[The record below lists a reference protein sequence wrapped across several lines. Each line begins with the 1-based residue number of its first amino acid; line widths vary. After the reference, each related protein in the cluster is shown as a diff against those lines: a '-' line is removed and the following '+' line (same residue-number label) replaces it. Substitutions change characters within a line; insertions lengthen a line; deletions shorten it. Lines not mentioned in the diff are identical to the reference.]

1 MKLLDRYIFTEFTR
15 SFLTAMAGILTVYLC
30 VDFLQKA
37 DDFIRHQANL
47 STIISY
53 FLYSLPA
60 MAAPSIPMAALIATL
75 LSLSALSR
83 HNEIVAM
90 RASGVSLGRI
100 IAPVVAGGLMIAAF
114 AFLNNEIITP
124 AYSERANHIRNVEI
138 EKKEQ
143 KIVFQQ
149 RHLWLR
155 GPDNSI
161 ANIDLIT
168 PDRTEMLNLH
178 IYKLNPDFSVR
189 ERITAGSLLWQDG
202 AWRLRNAWKFTPSG
216 DGMISQPADG
226 EVYNIVDNPQDLGM
240 IAKRSE
246 EMSFNE
252 LWEYV
257 RKLKSSGYNAT
268 RYEVDLYGKLAFPLS
283 SLLMVLIATP
293 LSLQRVRSGGA
304 GTSIAFAVMIA
315 FSYWGLMSVGAALGR
330 SGTLHPAI
338 AAWIANIVF
347 GSAAVYVL
355 RRMHMS
361 NG

>member
-1 MKLLDRYIFTEFTR
+1 
-15 SFLTAMAGILTVYLC
+15 
-30 VDFLQKA
+30 
-37 DDFIRHQANL
+37 
-47 STIISY
+47 
-53 FLYSLPA
+53 
-60 MAAPSIPMAALIATL
+60 
-75 LSLSALSR
+75 
-83 HNEIVAM
+83 
-90 RASGVSLGRI
+90 
-100 IAPVVAGGLMIAAF
+100 
-114 AFLNNEIITP
+114 
-124 AYSERANHIRNVEI
+124 
-138 EKKEQ
+138 
-143 KIVFQQ
+143 
-149 RHLWLR
+149 
-155 GPDNSI
+155 
-161 ANIDLIT
+161 
-168 PDRTEMLNLH
+168 
-178 IYKLNPDFSVR
+178 
-189 ERITAGSLLWQDG
+189 
-202 AWRLRNAWKFTPSG
+202 
-216 DGMISQPADG
+216 
-226 EVYNIVDNPQDLGM
+226 
-240 IAKRSE
+240 
-246 EMSFNE
+246 MSFNE